1 MSRSA
6 KILIYT
12 GLSLCALVFA
22 WSFAVELTHL
32 RQGAVDASKP
42 KMVSALCGL
51 IVVGVVLGFL
61 CLSELSGK
69 FGRRTRLWNL
79 HGSDPDLLTAQMD
92 ASEKL
97 RKKGEP
103 LEAIGLL
110 REYLKEH
117 PHESEVMSR
126 IAEIYNYDL
135 RNYLAAAL
143 EYEEVLKQKLT
154 DEDWGWAALHLAKLY
169 GQLNRADDALTLL
182 ERLDTD
188 YGDTLAAR
196 RARKVREQRSEGQAA
211 EPPTDSPE
219 RNEG

>member
-6 KILIYT
+6 KILIYS
-12 GLSLCALVFA
+12 GLGLCALVFA
-22 WSFAVELTHL
+22 WSFGIELTHI

-61 CLSELSGK
+61 CLAELSGK
-69 FGRRTRLWNL
+69 FGRRYHLINL
-79 HGSDPDLLTAQMD
+79 HGRDPDLLTAKID
-92 ASEKL
+92 EAEKL

-103 LEAIGLL
+103 LEAIGVL

-117 PHESEVMSR
+117 PHESVVKSR

-143 EYEEVLKQKLT
+143 EYEE
-154 DEDWGWAALHLAKLY
+154 
-169 GQLNRADDALTLL
+169 
-182 ERLDTD
+182 
-188 YGDTLAAR
+188 
-196 RARKVREQRSEGQAA
+196 
-211 EPPTDSPE
+211 
-219 RNEG
+219 